1 MFVDFGGNC
10 GLMSC
15 GNLGICRAN
24 CGDCQVEPEAIML
37 YDVQDYIMLL
47 PAL

>member
-1 MFVDFGGNC
+1 MFVDFGGKC

-15 GNLGICRAN
+15 VNLGICRAN

-37 YDVQDYIMLL
+37 GDVQGYTVLL
-47 PAL
+47 AAL